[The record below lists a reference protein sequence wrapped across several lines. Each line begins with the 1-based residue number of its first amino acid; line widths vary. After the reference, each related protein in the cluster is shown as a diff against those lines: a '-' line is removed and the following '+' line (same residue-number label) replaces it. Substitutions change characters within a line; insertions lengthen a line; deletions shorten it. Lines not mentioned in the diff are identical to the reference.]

1 MVETVGI
8 EPTQLSISKLIYI
21 YFSTLACLCGQ
32 LWLECLL
39 CERRVCVVCVWLK
52 VCRGEGSQCRALN
65 VRVV

>member
-39 CERRVCVVCVWLK
+39 CERRVCVVCV
-52 VCRGEGSQCRALN
+52 CG
-65 VRVV
+65 